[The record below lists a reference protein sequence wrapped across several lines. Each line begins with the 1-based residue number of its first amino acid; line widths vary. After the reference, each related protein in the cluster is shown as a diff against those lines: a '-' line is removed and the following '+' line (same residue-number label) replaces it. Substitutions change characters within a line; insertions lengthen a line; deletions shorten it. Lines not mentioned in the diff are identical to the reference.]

1 MSSPACVFFSPSSRD
16 ELRPPT
22 ERLIP
27 PPAAGAHGRVP
38 AHEDAQE
45 DPGTPVV
52 RVLRDLR
59 QDGTTHLHGKGCSGC
74 VCIRGVCVC
83 VCVDLWNTSHCWRR
97 LCVFRCLRSLF
108 KVISVTLLG
117 TSVSPVRVESLL
129 ACCVCLLQAVLPC
142 ACIPGCNSSGR
153 R

>member
-1 MSSPACVFFSPSSRD
+1 MHSGLTALLPFFHTLISLFLSFSGD

-22 ERLIP
+22 ERLLP

-59 QDGTTHLHGKGCSGC
+59 QDGTTHFHGKGCGAC
-74 VCIRGVCVC
+74 VWASVLTCGIWLTVCRLCVC
-83 VCVDLWNTSHCWRR
+83 VCVFVTSCLTRR
-97 LCVFRCLRSLF
+97 LYSQL
-108 KVISVTLLG
+108 
-117 TSVSPVRVESLL
+117 
-129 ACCVCLLQAVLPC
+129 
-142 ACIPGCNSSGR
+142 
-153 R
+153 